1 MSILQGTVWTPS
13 HIITRLGT
21 EINNEDSICYWAAR
35 NHIPIFSPALTDG
48 SLGDMMYFH
57 SFRNPGLICDILQG
71 KFANFIYFLENKT
84 LPMYLSLRLRRTR
97 HSVRNLPSLWD
108 WCWYS
113 DHLFFNLFE
122 NKCITKI
129 ILKKKEDF

>member
-1 MSILQGTVWTPS
+1 MNKRGKYICHSTALYLNMSLLYCPTGTDKFRSPTKYVLFVAKGTNLCFSLQGSVWTPS
-13 HIITRLGT
+13 RIIARLGM

-71 KFANFIYFLENKT
+71 N
-84 LPMYLSLRLRRTR
+84 
-97 HSVRNLPSLWD
+97 
-108 WCWYS
+108 
-113 DHLFFNLFE
+113 
-122 NKCITKI
+122 
-129 ILKKKEDF
+129 